1 MQVNHI
7 LITNNLNRLYFI
19 DTFSCLIPFYI
30 IIHFHVYIARNKSKI
45 KSTSILW
52 KSWIEK
58 KKIEEN
64 GGKKM
69 RLVKTSCNL
78 TLLDF
83 PLIHPA
89 KKFYYPSRHCWHSR
103 LPYYF
108 SIADARSRRQ
118 VLFLHNRAHVHN
130 ARMQSSPI
138 CFYKIILASHV

>member
-30 IIHFHVYIARNKSKI
+30 IIHFHVYIARNKSKNWI
-45 KSTSILW
+45 KNQIYIHPLKILNR
-52 KSWIEK
+52 K

-89 KKFYYPSRHCWHSR
+89 KKFYYPSRHC
-103 LPYYF
+103 
-108 SIADARSRRQ
+108 
-118 VLFLHNRAHVHN
+118 
-130 ARMQSSPI
+130 
-138 CFYKIILASHV
+138 